1 MLPGCGMMAGM
12 DEQEAAPDGA
22 EPPLLAAVADGV
34 LTLTLN
40 RPAKRN
46 ALSIELRRMIATTL
60 GGVDSE
66 QIGAV
71 VITGAPP
78 AFCSGMDT
86 TQFGGDADNRRALVD
101 SSLACMNA
109 IGDCPVPIVAA
120 INGPALAGGFL
131 VALASDIR
139 IAEPTARFGFPELPR
154 GIPPSFAWARAALPA
169 ALARELCQS
178 GRIVEAADAPGLGM
192 VTELVGEGE
201 SLAAATALATTIASR
216 PRRAVLESKRRV
228 LLERRTL
235 YGFLFED
242 EERMFRA
249 ALGGDD
255 G

>member
-1 MLPGCGMMAGM
+1 V
-12 DEQEAAPDGA
+12 A
-22 EPPLLAAVADGV
+22 ELRNDATVDPLLTAVDDGV

-40 RPAKRN
+40 RPEKRN
-46 ALSIELRRMIATTL
+46 ALSIELRRRIAEAL
-60 GGVDSE
+60 GELDTDAV
-66 QIGAV
+66 GAV

-109 IGDCPVPIVAA
+109 IGDCPVPIVTA

-178 GRIVEAADAPGLGM
+178 GRIVEAADALATGI
-192 VTELVGEGE
+192 VSHLVGEGE
-201 SLAAATALATTIASR
+201 ALGAATDLAATIASR

-249 ALGGDD
+249 ALGGD
-255 G
+255 

>member
-1 MLPGCGMMAGM
+1 M
-12 DEQEAAPDGA
+12 E
-22 EPPLLAAVADGV
+22 PLLTSAEDGV

-40 RPAKRN
+40 RPEKRN
-46 ALSIELRRMIATTL
+46 ALSIELRQLIAGALSDLDTQAT
-60 GGVDSE
+60 
-66 QIGAV
+66 GAV
-71 VITGAPP
+71 VITGSPP

-86 TQFGGDADNRRALVD
+86 TQFGGDAENRRALVD

-178 GRIVEAADAPGLGM
+178 GRIVDATDAPGLGI
-192 VTELVGEGE
+192 VSTLVGSGE
-201 SLAAATALATTIASR
+201 SPAAAKELARSIASR

-249 ALGGDD
+249 ALTAE
-255 G
+255 

>member
-1 MLPGCGMMAGM
+1 LS
-12 DEQEAAPDGA
+12 DAA
-22 EPPLLAAVADGV
+22 LLASEANGV

-40 RPAKRN
+40 RPQKRN
-46 ALSIELRRMIATTL
+46 ALSIELRRMIADAL
-60 GGVDSE
+60 GALDTVT
-66 QIGAV
+66 IGAV

-86 TQFGGDADNRRALVD
+86 TQFGGDAENRKALVD
-101 SSLACMNA
+101 SSLACMSA
-109 IGDCPVPIVAA
+109 IGDCPVPIVTA

-169 ALARELCQS
+169 ALARELCLS
-178 GRIVEAADAPGLGM
+178 GRIVEAADALGLGI
-192 VTELVGEGE
+192 VSELVGAGE
-201 SLAAATALATTIASR
+201 SVAAATELATTVASR

-249 ALGGDD
+249 ALGAGD
-255 G
+255 

>member
-1 MLPGCGMMAGM
+1 VA
-12 DEQEAAPDGA
+12 EREAADVA
-22 EPPLLAAVADGV
+22 ELRNDAAMEPLLTSVEEGV

-40 RPAKRN
+40 RPEKRN
-46 ALSIELRRMIATTL
+46 ALSIELRRAIAAAFAGLDT
-60 GGVDSE
+60 E
-66 QIGAV
+66 AIGAV

-86 TQFGGDADNRRALVD
+86 TQFGGDAENRKALVD

-109 IGDCPVPIVAA
+109 IGDCPVPIVTA

-178 GRIVEAADAPGLGM
+178 GRIVEAADAAALG
-192 VTELVGEGE
+192 VVSRLVGEDE
-201 SLAAATALATTIASR
+201 SLAAATELATTIASR

-228 LLERRTL
+228 LLERHTL

-249 ALGGDD
+249 ALGTD
-255 G
+255 